1 MDAGAIIAQEPVN
14 IELGD
19 TEESLIERVKI
30 AEHSAY
36 PQALELLASGR
47 IARSKDGKVVW
58 KV

>member
-1 MDAGAIIAQEPVN
+1 MA

-19 TEESLIERVKI
+19 DENALIERVKV
-30 AEHSAY
+30 AEHKAY
-36 PQALELLASGR
+36 PLALELLASGR